1 MDPGQTSI
9 MARMK
14 LAACIEYDGAPFCG
28 WQRQI
33 GQPTVQEAVES
44 AFTSVADHPISVITA
59 GRTDTDVN
67 ASAQVVHFE
76 TTAVRT
82 DYSWLRGSNSNLPP
96 EVRVLWVAP
105 VDDDFHARYL
115 ATERTYRYIILNR
128 LIASAIHHG
137 KATHEHRPL
146 DAAKMH
152 RAAQALVGPNDYS
165 SFRAAGCQ
173 SKSPHREIRRI
184 TVERS
189 GPWVWFDVAADSFLY
204 HMVRN
209 IAGVLLDI
217 GAGDEPEA
225 WCEQVLAARDRK
237 AASTTAAPD
246 GLYLARIEYPERF
259 GLPDAPEP
267 PRFW

>member
-1 MDPGQTSI
+1 
-9 MARMK
+9 MAWMK

-33 GQPTVQEAVES
+33 GQPTVQEAVEA

-59 GRTDTDVN
+59 GRTDTDVH
-67 ASAQVVHFE
+67 ASGQIVHFE
-76 TTAVRT
+76 STAVRN
-82 DYSWLRGSNSNLPP
+82 DYSWMRGANSNLPP
-96 EVRVLWVAP
+96 EVRVHWVVP

-115 ATERTYRYIILNR
+115 ATRRTYRYVILNR
-128 LIASAIHHG
+128 LTASALFHG

-146 DAAKMH
+146 DADRMH
-152 RAAQALVGPNDYS
+152 RAAQALVGANDYS

-173 SKSPHREIRRI
+173 SKSPNREILEI
-184 TVERS
+184 TVKRS
-189 GPWVWFDVAADSFLY
+189 GDWVWFDIAANSFLY

-217 GAGDEPEA
+217 GCGEADES
-225 WCEQVLAARDRK
+225 WCEEVLAARDRK
-237 AASTTAAPD
+237 AASTTAVPE
-246 GLYLARIEYPERF
+246 GLYLTHIEYPERF
-259 GLPDAPEP
+259 GLPAAPEA